1 MKIYKKYIVALGLAF
16 MCLMLAGCGCGK
28 KSDDPASQQVLKISI
43 TPEPS
48 PTPEPDQI
56 DSAAVVTNGNI
67 TMVNTYLEDNPGSSS
82 TAQDRSTVNQ
92 TDGNSDNADTGEDT
106 QEESSEE

>member
-43 TPEPS
+43 
-48 PTPEPDQI
+48 TPEPDQI

-92 TDGNSDNADTGEDT
+92 TDGNTDNADTGEDT

>member
-43 TPEPS
+43 TPEP
-48 PTPEPDQI
+48 DQI
-56 DSAAVVTNGNI
+56 GSAAVVTNGNI

-92 TDGNSDNADTGEDT
+92 TDGNTDNADTGEDT